1 MGRHE
6 KSTYQARAERGQEA
20 VEKVGERL
28 RGLRDRVATGF
39 SGFLRERNVGSKAKN
54 MLDTAAK
61 AGFAGVGLGIDAVA
75 GAGRMAASGMET
87 VQSAASSA
95 KTMARETMDS
105 ARTAA
110 ANARE
115 KASRTAAEG
124 RAKARNFSE
133 SISGLFERGKNGIEA
148 AYIDAVQRKKAR
160 MAARG
165 RRVNSINSEK
175 VVHQEAIDESKNLRR
190 LRKASRGLESLGDE
204 GNAARKGIAEDATK
218 ARARQA
224 ARRRRLRYGQEL
236 GREGLR
242 RNRTEKLTTLFVN
255 QLDRITPALLTRKVE
270 SDSEKVEKALNSS
283 SGETGD

>member
-124 RAKARNFSE
+124 RAKARNFS
-133 SISGLFERGKNGIEA
+133 
-148 AYIDAVQRKKAR
+148 
-160 MAARG
+160 
-165 RRVNSINSEK
+165 
-175 VVHQEAIDESKNLRR
+175 
-190 LRKASRGLESLGDE
+190 
-204 GNAARKGIAEDATK
+204 
-218 ARARQA
+218 
-224 ARRRRLRYGQEL
+224 
-236 GREGLR
+236 
-242 RNRTEKLTTLFVN
+242 
-255 QLDRITPALLTRKVE
+255 
-270 SDSEKVEKALNSS
+270 
-283 SGETGD
+283 